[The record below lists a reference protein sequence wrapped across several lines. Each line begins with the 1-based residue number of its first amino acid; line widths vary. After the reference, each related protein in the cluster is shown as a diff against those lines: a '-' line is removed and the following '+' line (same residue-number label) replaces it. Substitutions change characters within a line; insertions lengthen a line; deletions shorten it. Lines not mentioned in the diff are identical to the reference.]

1 MSKVYIHKV
10 GALSFSHKKDQ
21 FEKAIEMG
29 CIVLEFGESVPKG
42 GVLVADTRP
51 KGFIGGRGPDDPNA
65 FMIYEGV
72 TINSY
77 KKMHYSADLKR
88 AINKAKKLANQ
99 PE

>member
-10 GALSFSHKKDQ
+10 GMLSFSHKKEQ

-29 CIVLEFGESVPKG
+29 CIVLEFGQSVPKG
-42 GVLVADTRP
+42 GVLVADTCP
-51 KGFIGGRGPDDPNA
+51 KGFVGGRGPDDPNA

-72 TINSY
+72 TINSC

-99 PE
+99 AD